1 MLLQKVVRSSGWKNA
16 GGGEREAGCDGW
28 IEAKRMDFEKQCRE
42 IEKTLEKLEKSM
54 GDPAV
59 AGNREKSRRA
69 AKAHRD
75 LTRVVEKWRERQRVA
90 HAREEAAALAGDPD
104 PEMAEM
110 ARAEMKEMDALLPV
124 LEREL
129 KLLLLPADP
138 MDGKNT
144 VMEIRAGTG
153 GEEAALF
160 AGDLL
165 RAYMRYAETQG
176 WKTDVLSSHP
186 TGLGGFK
193 EVIFGIEGQNVYSR
207 LKFESGIHRVQ
218 RVPITE
224 ASGRIHTSA
233 ITVAVMPEADEVD
246 VEIKPEDIRID
257 VFRSTGPGGQSVNTT
272 DSAVRITHFESG
284 LVVSC
289 QDEKSQHKNRAKA
302 LKVLRSRLYDRELA
316 RRQSEESEARR
327 QQVGSGDRSGRIRTY
342 NFPQNRLTDHR
353 IGLTLYRLDQIMEGD
368 FDDVFEAL
376 AQDEQRRKLEG
387 LGNSNS
393 HAA

>member
-1 MLLQKVVRSSGWKNA
+1 
-16 GGGEREAGCDGW
+16 
-28 IEAKRMDFEKQCRE
+28 MDFEKQCRE
-42 IEKTLEKLEKSM
+42 IEKTLEKIEHTM
-54 GDPAV
+54 VDPAV
-59 AGNREKSRRA
+59 TGNREEYRRV

-75 LTRVVEKWRERQRVA
+75 LTRVVEKWRECRRVA
-90 HAREEAAALAGDPD
+90 HAREEAAGMANDPD

-110 ARAEMKEMDALLPV
+110 ARAEMEETAARLAV

-129 KLLLLPADP
+129 TLLLVPSDP
-138 MDGKNT
+138 MDGKNI

-233 ITVAVMPEADEVD
+233 ITIAVMPEADEVD
-246 VEIKPEDIRID
+246 ITIRPEDIRID
-257 VFRSTGPGGQSVNTT
+257 VFHSTGPGGQSVNTT
-272 DSAVRITHFESG
+272 DSAVRITHYESG

-289 QDEKSQHKNRAKA
+289 QDEKSQHKNRAKG
-302 LKVLRSRLYDRELA
+302 LKVLRSRLYDREVA
-316 RRQSEESEARR
+316 RRHSEESEKRR

-353 IGLTLYRLDQIMEGD
+353 IGLTLYKLDQIMEGN
-368 FDDVFEAL
+368 FGDVFEAL
-376 AQDEQRRKLEG
+376 AQDERRRKLEE
-387 LGNSNS
+387 LGNSRND
-393 HAA
+393 AA